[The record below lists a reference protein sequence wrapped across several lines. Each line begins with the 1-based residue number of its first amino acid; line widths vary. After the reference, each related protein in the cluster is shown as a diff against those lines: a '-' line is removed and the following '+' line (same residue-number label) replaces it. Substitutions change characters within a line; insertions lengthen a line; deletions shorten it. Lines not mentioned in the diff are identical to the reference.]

1 MVVAIPSHP
10 IAGWPHA
17 HATPA
22 THKLPDSGR
31 VARLQAPVV
40 RRAVCPTSSR
50 YLRSP
55 KGEIAVTTPMVAGV
69 IREYGDRVSALGQRY
84 SWSCAQWLAIA
95 LSDGRRAGAASGCGA
110 PALGGSPD
118 PCVAL
123 CCVGGDCYASRFQL
137 VHRLGIAAGS
147 SLQPT
152 LALAARRL
160 LKAFAGG
167 ETVLTELS
175 PPTGLA
181 VCSLPGDDG
190 DGGYSMSI
198 SRARSYSASAIQNPA
213 SRSASSSVSRSRSSW
228 ADARRRIPTTPV
240 TGTS

>member
-1 MVVAIPSHP
+1 MGARPRTSRLPRGWALRNHPVCNGCNCSREMVVVIPSHP

-17 HATPA
+17 HAAPA

-31 VARLQAPVV
+31 MARLQAPVV
-40 RRAVCPTSSR
+40 LRAVCPTASR

-95 LSDGRRAGAASGCGA
+95 LSDGRHAVGASACGV

-118 PCVAL
+118 LCVAL
-123 CCVGGDCYASRFQL
+123 YCVGGDCYASRFQL
-137 VHRLGIAAGS
+137 VHRLGVAAGS

-152 LALAARRL
+152 PARSSAALA
-160 LKAFAGG
+160 
-167 ETVLTELS
+167 
-175 PPTGLA
+175 
-181 VCSLPGDDG
+181 
-190 DGGYSMSI
+190 
-198 SRARSYSASAIQNPA
+198 
-213 SRSASSSVSRSRSSW
+213 
-228 ADARRRIPTTPV
+228 
-240 TGTS
+240 